1 MSDDKLSQKILLC
14 EKVLAVLKSRSKD
27 EIVTDQFCGKV
38 PGTYCTFG
46 ALGKSV
52 GMPDRWMDP
61 FGFGQETL
69 SSILRNAGL
78 DPVATIDLANKIILA
93 NDGSIGDESQPWDR
107 VYEFVNAELKR
118 LREVQAWWDNEEFRM
133 KC

>member
-61 FGFGQETL
+61 NGHETL
-69 SSILRNAGL
+69 RSILENAGF
-78 DPVATIDLANKIILA
+78 DYAATIDLANKIVLA
-93 NDGSIGDESQPWDR
+93 NDGKMDDVSLPWDR
-107 VYEFVNAELKR
+107 VYEFVTGELNR
-118 LREVQAWWDNEEFRM
+118 LREVQARLDNDEFRVDTQI
-133 KC
+133 